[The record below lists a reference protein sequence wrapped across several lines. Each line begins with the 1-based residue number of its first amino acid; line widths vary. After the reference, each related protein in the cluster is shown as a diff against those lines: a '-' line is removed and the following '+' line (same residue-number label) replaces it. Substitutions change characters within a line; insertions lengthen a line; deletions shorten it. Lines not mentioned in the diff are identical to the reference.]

1 MIQENITAVLSM
13 LHEPPGRDSATRTFR
28 QDPVLAWTLERLC
41 ASAML
46 GSIAIMCWDD
56 QVEEVSP
63 IAAEH
68 GAHVVV
74 KTPRTPV
81 PSIAAIT
88 AARKFSDGW
97 RGGLLA
103 TCDFDL
109 GFHAAWVQEIVAEL
123 RSDAVVLVD
132 PSSGLVDP
140 RIIDALVAHGRAHP
154 DVELCFSQAA
164 PGLGGALLRPA
175 LLQRLATA
183 GVHPGRLLSYLPDHP
198 ARDPIAGDGCL
209 PVPAAVA
216 RTTRSFK
223 LDSLRQISRITRA
236 SVDLNGQLLASD
248 AEELV
253 RRLTWSANV
262 DDLPRDVVLELTTRR
277 LCRPVF
283 AAAAHHAIERPDMT
297 LELAARLLGQLG
309 AVDDLRLTLGGG
321 GDPLVHPECFDVIEL
336 ARAAGIHAICVETD
350 LLADAAL
357 IGKLAASEVDVVA
370 VHIPAMTPRTY
381 EAVMGTDGLAL
392 AVENI
397 RRFVTQRQARSAGIP
412 LVVPI
417 FTKCAANIAEM
428 EQWYDQWLRA
438 LGSAVI
444 AGPTSFAGAIPDLAV
459 ADMSPRR
466 RTPCRRI
473 SSRMTVLSDGTI
485 ASCEEDALARQKCGD
500 ATRQPLA
507 DIWQRGM
514 SSVREAHLRLNF
526 AAHSVCAGCREWH
539 RP

>member
-1 MIQENITAVLSM
+1 MIQENITAVLTM
-13 LHEPPGRDSATRTFR
+13 LHEPPDRNSATRTFR

-41 ASAML
+41 ASATL

-56 QVEEVSP
+56 QVQEVSP

-123 RSDAVVLVD
+123 QSDAVVLID

-140 RIIDALVAHGRAHP
+140 KLIDALVMHSRAHP
-154 DVELCFSQAA
+154 EVELSFSQAA
-164 PGLGGALLRPA
+164 PGLGGALLRPT
-175 LLQRLATA
+175 LLQRLAAA
-183 GVHPGRLLSYLPDHP
+183 GMHPGRLLHYQPDHP
-198 ARDPIAGDGCL
+198 VRDPIAGDGCL
-209 PVPAAVA
+209 PVPASIA

-223 LDSLRQISRITRA
+223 LDSQRQISRITRA

-253 RRLTWSANV
+253 RRLTWSPNV

-283 AAAAHHAIERPDMT
+283 AAGTHQAIERPDMT

-309 AVDDLRLTLGGG
+309 DADDLRLTLGGG
-321 GDPLVHPECFDVIEL
+321 GDPLVHPEFFNVIQL
-336 ARAAGIHAICVETD
+336 ARAAGIQAISIETD

-357 IGKLAASEVDVVA
+357 IERLAAAEVDVMA

-381 EAVMGTDGLAL
+381 EAVMGTDGLVR

-397 RRFVTQRQARSAGIP
+397 RRLVAVRHARAAGTP

-417 FTKCAANIAEM
+417 FTKCAANLAEM

-444 AGPTSFAGAIPDLAV
+444 AGPTNFAGAIPDLAV
-459 ADMSPRR
+459 ADMSPPR

-473 SSRMTVLSDGTI
+473 GSRMTVLSDGTI
-485 ASCEEDALARQKCGD
+485 ASCEQDVLARQKCGD
-500 ATRQPLA
+500 AGRQPLA

-514 SSVREAHLRLNF
+514 NSVREAHLRLNF
-526 AAHSVCAGCREWH
+526 AAHAVCAGCREWH